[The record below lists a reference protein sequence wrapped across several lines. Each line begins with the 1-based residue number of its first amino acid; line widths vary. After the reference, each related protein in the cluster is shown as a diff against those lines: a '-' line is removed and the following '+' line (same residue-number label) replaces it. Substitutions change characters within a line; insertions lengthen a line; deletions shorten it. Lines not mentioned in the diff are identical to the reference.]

1 MISLALLFCYLSLS
15 VRTVRDRFRFG
26 RLGLRH
32 VPYSSLPNCDLW
44 GSLMGGL
51 FLYCDRQ
58 SNCLNFQTTF
68 VILFIKLIEVVTG
81 RTHMT
86 AGSLFALDPMG
97 PWR

>member
-1 MISLALLFCYLSLS
+1 MALLFGYLTLS
-15 VRTVRDRFRFG
+15 ARAVRDRFSFG
-26 RLGLRH
+26 RLGLGH
-32 VPYSSLPNCDLW
+32 VPSSSLPNCDLW
-44 GSLMGGL
+44 GSLIGGL
-51 FLYCDRQ
+51 FLYGNRQ

-68 VILFIKLIEVVTG
+68 VILFVKLIEVVTG